1 MEIERKFLIE
11 QLPFDL
17 SPYSSIH
24 MEQGYLS
31 TEPVIRIRKENEE
44 YVLTYK
50 SKGFLVREEHNLPLT
65 KESYEHLKTKI
76 DGTLIK
82 KCRHMIPLADSLY
95 IELDVFEGKLSPLML
110 AEVEFPDLDHAN
122 AFVAPDW
129 FGEEVTY
136 ETEYHNNYLCTL

>member
-11 QLPFDL
+11 QLPQNL
-17 SPYSSIH
+17 EQYSVIH

-31 TEPVIRIRKENEE
+31 TEPVIRIRKENDE

-82 KCRHMIPLADSLY
+82 KCRYLIPFTNSLC